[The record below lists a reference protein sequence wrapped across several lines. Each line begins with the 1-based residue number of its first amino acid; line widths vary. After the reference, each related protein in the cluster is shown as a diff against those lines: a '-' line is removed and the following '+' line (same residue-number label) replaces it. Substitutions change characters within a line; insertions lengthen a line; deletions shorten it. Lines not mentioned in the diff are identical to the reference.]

1 MGGANSTSRATWP
14 LTGTTAMSKTPPLAQ
29 LRPRA
34 LADRRRA
41 LEDLVVRERPRTVA
55 RLCSSV
61 SQADAE
67 DLYQDACLRA
77 LERLPQQRD
86 PARLRAWFN
95 TVLRT
100 VLSQKAT
107 PRALASPC
115 STEEHPPAATHLR
128 PCGCG
133 FAVLST
139 LSPQRQRLLQRSVLE
154 GQPPHQLASAAATT
168 SSHIRVQ
175 LHRARVQLR
184 ARWERKCG
192 SCISRDHGAG
202 CACSEARDIRAP

>member
-1 MGGANSTSRATWP
+1 
-14 LTGTTAMSKTPPLAQ
+14 MSKTPPLAQ
-29 LRPRA
+29 SRPRV

-41 LEDLVVRERPRTVA
+41 LEVLVERERPRTLA
-55 RLCSSV
+55 RLCGSV

-67 DLYQDACLRA
+67 DLYQEACLRA

-100 VLSQKAT
+100 VLSQKAA
-107 PRALASPC
+107 PRAHALSC
-115 STEEHPPAATHLR
+115 HSEESLPAATHPQ
-128 PCGCG
+128 PCRCG
-133 FAVLST
+133 FDVLAT
-139 LSPQRQRLLQRSVLE
+139 LSPLRQELLQRSVIE
-154 GQPPHQLASAAATT
+154 GQPSLQLASAAATT
-168 SSHIRVQ
+168 AGHIRVQ

-192 SCISRDHGAG
+192 TCISSGRGVG
-202 CACSEARDIRAP
+202 CACSDARDIRAP